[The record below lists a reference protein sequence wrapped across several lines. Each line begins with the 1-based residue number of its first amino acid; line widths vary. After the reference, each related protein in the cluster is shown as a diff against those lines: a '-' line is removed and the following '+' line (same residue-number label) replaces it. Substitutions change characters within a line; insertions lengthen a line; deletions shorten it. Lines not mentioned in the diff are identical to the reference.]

1 MVLQTVCCAP
11 DTIRDTAAVREQERR
26 EQARKDAEAAAQQA
40 LINAQQAA
48 EAERLQHERFVGARL
63 CRSKLMAPSGNL
75 SNPQPSLPCAGR
87 RLLT

>member
-11 DTIRDTAAVREQERR
+11 DTIHDTAAVKEQERQ

-48 EAERLQHERFVGARL
+48 EAERLQHERFVGRQTVQHQAHG
-63 CRSKLMAPSGNL
+63 SSSGVCEAH
-75 SNPQPSLPCAGR
+75 SHHYCVQGGGC
-87 RLLT
+87 